1 MNLTSIIKNMS
12 NEFNLNQKDVLKVAY
27 NTIERAIESFKEEVR
42 IAKNVETLEFLRRT
56 VWDQLFSINGCYYDL
71 CKRSPMLKILRL
83 NADIRYCQVLKR
95 LVLVEEQEISYRI
108 VQSDV
113 QTRSRV
119 LKRREQEQVR
129 VCVQIGEE
137 VDGELVEETY

>member
-119 LKRREQEQVR
+119 LKRREQEQEQMR
-129 VCVQIGEE
+129 EE
-137 VDGELVEETY
+137 VDGELVEEAY

>member
-108 VQSDV
+108 VQSGV

-119 LKRREQEQVR
+119 LKRREQEQEQMR
-129 VCVQIGEE
+129 EE
-137 VDGELVEETY
+137 VDGELVEEAY

>member
-1 MNLTSIIKNMS
+1 
-12 NEFNLNQKDVLKVAY
+12 
-27 NTIERAIESFKEEVR
+27 
-42 IAKNVETLEFLRRT
+42 
-56 VWDQLFSINGCYYDL
+56 
-71 CKRSPMLKILRL
+71 MLKILRL

-108 VQSDV
+108 VQSGD

-129 VCVQIGEE
+129 ACVQIGEE